1 MMSPNKMI
9 IIGICLLAVLAA
21 LIVYRGKWVLKCL
34 SRGVGGG
41 LAILLVNN
49 ILGIF
54 SLVIPVGVN
63 LITLGISAILGIPGI
78 LLLYAV
84 EIYNMLS

>member
-1 MMSPNKMI
+1 MI

-21 LIVYRGKWVLKCL
+21 LIVFRGKWVLKCL
-34 SRGVGGG
+34 GRGVGGG

-84 EIYNMLS
+84 EIYHMLS